1 MINHFNFK
9 MSNGENVLITNDM
22 GRYAF
27 LSKKDFMLLCEDKLD
42 KDSPFYAKLHEDGF
56 VMEPLELYDDKY
68 AHKLRDMKSYV
79 FQGPVLHIFVV
90 TNQCNLS
97 CVYCQAQHHSSKK
110 KGLMSIETGFKAV
123 DIALESPNRH
133 LSFEFQGGEPLLNFP
148 VIREMINYTEEQK
161 GNKRIEYT
169 VVSNLS
175 LLTEEMARFF
185 AEYRVSVCT
194 SLDGPKALQEK
205 NRVSRRGISSY
216 DAAMDGLEKMR
227 HLGFRPGA
235 IQTTT
240 RFSFAYAKEI
250 VHEYLRQ
257 GMGGIFI
264 RPLTPLGFASEDWQ
278 RIGYSPEDFL
288 AFYRECFEEILE
300 VNRQGHLFKEHHAEI
315 FLEKILGGFSRN
327 YMELRSPCGAG
338 VGQLAYYFDGNVYS
352 CDEARMVAE
361 AGNNMFCLGNV
372 YKNSLKDIVS
382 SRTCATT
389 CTASILESLP
399 GCSDCAYQPYCGTCP
414 VINLASSGNIFPVE
428 AESYRCMVY
437 KGILDYL
444 FELIQEGNEETMKI
458 LYAWIGVDKA

>member
-9 MSNGENVLITNDM
+9 MWKGDTVLVTNDM

-27 LSKKDFMLLCEDKLD
+27 LNKKDFIHLCEDKLD
-42 KDSPFYAKLHEDGF
+42 RESASYEKLHNDGF
-56 VMEPLELYDDKY
+56 VMENLDIYDDKY
-68 AHKLRDMKSYV
+68 VHKLRDMKSYV

-97 CVYCQAQHHSSKK
+97 CVYCQAQHHSSQK
-110 KGLMSIETGFKAV
+110 KGFMSIETGQKAI

-148 VIREMINYTEEQK
+148 VIREMVNYAEERK
-161 GNKRIEYT
+161 GNKSIEYT
-169 VVSNLS
+169 VVSNLT
-175 LLTEEMARFF
+175 LMTEEMADFF
-185 AEYRVSVCT
+185 ADHKVSVCT
-194 SLDGPKALQEK
+194 SLDGPKPLQEN
-205 NRVSRRGISSY
+205 NRICRNGSSSY
-216 DAAMDGLEKMR
+216 EATMDGLMKLR
-227 HLGFRPGA
+227 SCGFRPGA

-240 RFSFAYAKEI
+240 RLSFAYAKEI

-257 GMGGIFI
+257 GMEGIFI

-278 RIGYSPEDFL
+278 RIGYSPEEFL

-300 VNRQGHLFKEHHAEI
+300 TNRHGHMFKEHHAVI
-315 FLEKILGGFSRN
+315 FLEKILEGFSRN

-338 VGQLAYYFDGNVYS
+338 VGQLAYYYDGNVYT

-361 AGNNMFCLGNV
+361 AGNKMFCLGNV
-372 YKNSLKDIVS
+372 YEDSLKDMIS
-382 SRTCATT
+382 SKTCAVT

-399 GCSDCAYQPYCGTCP
+399 GCSDCVYQPYCGTCP
-414 VINLASSGNIFPVE
+414 VINLATSGNIFPVE
-428 AESYRCMVY
+428 AESYRCKIY

-444 FELIQEGNEETMKI
+444 FELIEEGYEENMKI
-458 LYAWIGVDKA
+458 LHAWIGADET